1 MKQITVR
8 RVSEKCLQMAKQRAE
23 KRHVSMNTVLLEA
36 LETGLGLGVEN
47 ATNGLEKYAGDS
59 DFGPN
64 WDHFL
69 QAELHKID
77 QELWQ

>member
-1 MKQITVR
+1 
-8 RVSEKCLQMAKQRAE
+8 
-23 KRHVSMNTVLLEA
+23 MNTVLLEA
-36 LETGLGLGVEN
+36 LETGLGVGEEN

-69 QAELHKID
+69 QVELNKID
-77 QELWQ
+77 PELWQ